1 MYKLKLYDVDSV
13 LVFDCESDTIWGVFS
28 QHDMLMKEYP
38 LKYDRAVISKD
49 GQHWITTTMVDRLK
63 QVLMLF

>member
-13 LVFDCESDTIWGVFS
+13 LVFYCESGTIWGVFS
-28 QHDMLMKEYP
+28 QHDELMEKNP
-38 LKYDRAVISKD
+38 IKYDRAVISKD
-49 GQHWITTTMVDRLK
+49 DEVCFNTTMLARLK